1 MVVNVVALFT
11 IASRTGFFRGEGPRI
26 EDRTRRGGDNFR
38 ERESRFSRGMRS
50 KLDLSEEQELRMEEL
65 RRINHTKMEP
75 VMSRMDTL
83 RRELNEA
90 MGSREIDE
98 IKIRSLNDEMVNLDR
113 QIRENLF
120 EFNMEVRGLLDEEQL
135 NKYLEMHKRTRNKD
149 GFRRGR
155 GERTNMIKSIY

>member
-1 MVVNVVALFT
+1 MVVNVVALLT
-11 IASRTGFFRGEGPRI
+11 IASHTRLFGGERPRI
-26 EDRTRRGGDNFR
+26 EDRTRRGGDNFT
-38 ERESRFSRGMRS
+38 ERENRFSRGMRS
-50 KLDLSEEQELRMEEL
+50 NLNLSEAQESRMEEL
-65 RRINHTKMEP
+65 RSINHTKIKP
-75 VMSRMDTL
+75 IMSSMDTL

-135 NKYLEMHKRTRNKD
+135 DKYLEMHKRSRNRD